1 MIRRRR
7 YSRRR
12 RSRIRA
18 SRIRGGGG
26 GGGGGVRRRGAVRSG
41 DDEPP
46 PSRRALPPPLLLPL
60 PPALF
65 PQTRRRLRRSIA
77 AAATLRVVAPS
88 SIYTPPPLL
97 PHRVVREHVRVLGEV
112 EVGDGVEPP
121 EPDRLRVV
129 RHRRLLLRVV
139 QPQVPVLLP
148 DELTDARLPPTLLV
162 PGHAAEPRTTT
173 RPAARGALTA
183 AGAAFTAFVTVFAHP
198 AAAPLTLSPEAQDQ
212 LVLVDV
218 VERRELL
225 PVVVHVEVG
234 RRVVAAAL
242 HGGDVVRQRRLR
254 LRVEPAEVHLLPVLP
269 DVRLPATR
277 AAVVRHAAVTRRA
290 PRTAGAF
297 TFAGALLLGALAVGQ
312 RTRAALPSRR
322 LRPRLRPRRRRDE
335 APRVRREGR

>member
-1 MIRRRR
+1 MR
-7 YSRRR
+7 
-12 RSRIRA
+12 
-18 SRIRGGGG
+18 
-26 GGGGGVRRRGAVRSG
+26 VRRRGAVRPG
-41 DDEPP
+41 ADEPP
-46 PSRRALPPPLLLPL
+46 PAPRTPPPLLLPS
-60 PPALF
+60 PPRCFKL
-65 PQTRRRLRRSIA
+65 A
-77 AAATLRVVAPS
+77 AASAEASPPPRPSAPSSPS

-97 PHRVVREHVRVLGEV
+97 PHRVVCEHVRVLGEV
-112 EVGDGVEPP
+112 EVGDGVEPR

-225 PVVVHVEVG
+225 PVVIHVEVG

-242 HGGDVVRQRRLR
+242 DGGDVVRQRRLR

-269 DVRLPATR
+269 DVRLP
-277 AAVVRHAAVTRRA
+277 
-290 PRTAGAF
+290 
-297 TFAGALLLGALAVGQ
+297 
-312 RTRAALPSRR
+312 
-322 LRPRLRPRRRRDE
+322 
-335 APRVRREGR
+335 